1 MVDSEYVTYIY
12 KSLKIGIGTLI
23 KNPEMITFIP
33 DYLKTKNICK
43 YAVKKLSFE
52 IRCVPGQYKIQG
64 MCDKAVVENGGTLQF
79 VPDNCKNQ
87 KMCNQAVDNDV
98 YALKYVPEA
107 LNLKKYLI
115 KLLTLILL

>member
-1 MVDSEYVTYIY
+1 
-12 KSLKIGIGTLI
+12 
-23 KNPEMITFIP
+23 
-33 DYLKTKNICK
+33 
-43 YAVKKLSFE
+43 
-52 IRCVPGQYKIQG
+52 

-79 VPDNCKNQ
+79 VPDNYKNK

>member
-1 MVDSEYVTYIY
+1 M
-12 KSLKIGIGTLI
+12 
-23 KNPEMITFIP
+23 P
-33 DYLKTKNICK
+33 
-43 YAVKKLSFE
+43 FE
-52 IRCVPGQYKIQG
+52 IRYVPSQYKTQG

-79 VPDNCKNQ
+79 VPDNYKNK

-98 YALKYVPEA
+98 YALKYVTEA